1 MPGTAE
7 STAEL
12 RPGRAQL
19 PRTRGNRFV
28 LIAVA
33 SGFAML
39 ALACLVATYL
49 AWRNV
54 QISDSLAQALR
65 FHRATRA
72 VQEALLAAEAGQR
85 GFLLSGDPVQLQPY
99 RAAQAQIPAL
109 LEQLDSF
116 IAQAPARQAAAQELA
131 TLAQRK
137 LEYLA
142 GTVRLFE
149 EGQEVAARLRTGE
162 GRRLSEMA
170 ANAAGVLLAASE
182 SDVVHATAAH
192 RRLSILLVLSI
203 VLCLACAA
211 GLAVLLLR
219 DIRRQLRQL
228 AGREARLHRLS
239 ATLDQR
245 VAQRTRALTE
255 AKLRFEVALGATGVT
270 VATQDRQLVFTWI
283 SKGEFGMAPEDIAGR
298 TDEQLNPDPSM
309 AAVVAAKRGVLDSG
323 QPTRREVRV
332 MHDGAERWLDLSV
345 QPTMEESGE
354 VTGVITA
361 AIDVTPYKEQETRI
375 RLLMREVTHRSL
387 NLLAVIE
394 AIMRQTAANA
404 ASMEDFEARFSAR
417 LQSLAGSHDL
427 LVQEDWAGASLRAL
441 VRSQLGHFS
450 DFSDSQVQ
458 IEGPPLHIKPDAA
471 QHIGMALHEL
481 ATNAARY
488 GALSVPDGKV
498 TIGWKL
504 GAGAAGGP
512 VCQLTWEESGGPPVA
527 PPSRR
532 GFGRLVIERTVARAV
547 QGEVKADY
555 QPEGLRWSLTFPAT
569 YLATQ

>member
-7 STAEL
+7 LVAESAPAQ
-12 RPGRAQL
+12 RGRGRA
-19 PRTRGNRFV
+19 NRLALV
-28 LIAVA
+28 AVA

-39 ALACLVATYL
+39 ALACLVAAYL

-54 QISDSLAQALR
+54 QISDSLAQALQ

-85 GFLLSGDPVQLQPY
+85 GFLLSGDQTQLAPY
-99 RAAQAQIPAL
+99 RAAQTQIPDL
-109 LEQLDSF
+109 LRRLETH
-116 IAQAPARQAAAQELA
+116 IVEAPARQAVARDLAA
-131 TLAQRK
+131 LAQRK

-149 EGQEVAARLRTGE
+149 EGQEIAARLRTGE
-162 GRRLSEMA
+162 GQRLSA
-170 ANAAGVLLAASE
+170 AAAAAVGALLEASE
-182 SDVVHATAAH
+182 VDVARATSAH

-219 DIRRQLRQL
+219 DMRRQLRRL
-228 AGREARLHRLS
+228 AGREIQLHQLS
-239 ATLDQR
+239 TTLDQR
-245 VAQRTRALTE
+245 VAQRTQALTE
-255 AKLRFEVALGATGVT
+255 THLRFEVALGATGVT
-270 VATQDRQLVFTWI
+270 VATQDRGLVFTWI
-283 SKGEFGMAPEDIAGR
+283 SKGEFGLAPEEIVGR
-298 TDEQLNPDPSM
+298 TDEEVNPDASM
-309 AAVVAAKRGVLDSG
+309 AAVVAAKLGVLESG

-332 MHDGAERWLDLSV
+332 LHDGAERWLDLSV
-345 QPTMEESGE
+345 QPMTDDTGA
-354 VTGVITA
+354 VTGVITG

-394 AIMRQTAANA
+394 AIMRQTAANV
-404 ASMEDFEARFSAR
+404 ASMEDFETRFSAR

-450 DFSDSQVQ
+450 DFSDSQVE

-498 TIGWKL
+498 TIGWRL
-504 GAGAAGGP
+504 GAGPAGGP
-512 VCQLTWEESGGPPVA
+512 VCRLTWEESGGPPVA
-527 PPSRR
+527 PPARR

-555 QPEGLRWSLTFPAT
+555 QPDGLRWSLTFPAS
-569 YLATQ
+569 YLATH